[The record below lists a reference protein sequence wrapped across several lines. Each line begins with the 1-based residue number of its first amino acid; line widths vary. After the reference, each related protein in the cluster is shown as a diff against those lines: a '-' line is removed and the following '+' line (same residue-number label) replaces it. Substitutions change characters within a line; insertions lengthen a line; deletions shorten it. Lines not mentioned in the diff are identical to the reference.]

1 MSREDFSPFKA
12 DDLPDELKK
21 ELNLSS
27 DADNKILELFKRAGG
42 TLNISEVLVGLYKVH
57 GEVKT
62 RQFVSSTLY
71 RMRKKKLL
79 YPTGRK
85 GEYTTDKENAKENA
99 RED

>member
-1 MSREDFSPFKA
+1 MSRESFSPFNA
-12 DDLPDELKK
+12 EDLPEELKK

-57 GEVKT
+57 SQIKT

-71 RMRKKKLL
+71 RMRKKNLL
-79 YPTGRK
+79 YSTGRK
-85 GEYTTDKENAKENA
+85 GEYTTDKTNA